1 MLTDRSSIGLLQDGI
16 TQKFLGEPE
25 LCMQVS
31 LWFKPDVNLTSEVV
45 KLFFTQPFVVVQ
57 VERDVGVKDMLI
69 K

>member
-16 TQKFLGEPE
+16 AQKFLGEPE

-45 KLFFTQPFVVVQ
+45 KLFSQPFVVVQ